1 MIFISV
7 HRRRCAGQPRL
18 ALITLSLQSPVQVEP
33 GQEDSEYRAE
43 GAVVETGQ
51 STDGDHIGIKDES
64 VECAGRNGH
73 VAD

>member
-1 MIFISV
+1 MES
-7 HRRRCAGQPRL
+7 
-18 ALITLSLQSPVQVEP
+18 
-33 GQEDSEYRAE
+33 
-43 GAVVETGQ
+43 GQ